1 MSVLRALMAPVAR
14 RFHPSQDM
22 DWTAVFGGQPAIAG
36 MPSPSIGE
44 SLALPSVF
52 ACIRVLGETVA
63 GLPLITY
70 RETRN
75 GGRERAAKHPLYR
88 LLRRG
93 PNPEMTAFEFEELM
107 TSHCAGWGNAY
118 AQIILDGA
126 GQVRELW
133 PLRPDRMSVERKG
146 GEIRYTYLQS
156 NGPGR

>member
-1 MSVLRALMAPVAR
+1 MSVLRALMAPVAK

-22 DWTAVFGGQPAIAG
+22 DWTAVFGGQAAIAG

-70 RETRN
+70 RRRATAAAS
-75 GGRERAAKHPLYR
+75 GRQSSALPFAAQ
-88 LLRRG
+88 G

-126 GQVRELW
+126 GRVRELW
-133 PLRPDRMSVERKG
+133 PLRPIACRSSARAGVDPLHLSGNRTARK
-146 GEIRYTYLQS
+146 
-156 NGPGR
+156 